1 MVSTAGVDDE
11 ETQVLDLDSAAPGEV
26 PVLYGE
32 TQALDGSDGSD
43 GEGDRGIDERGET
56 QLLDEDEE
64 TAAVD
69 SGGEGTDRTEV
80 LSDDEGVSNDDATHY
95 GDREDG
101 GNVDSRPEL
110 RVIGGEKLCL
120 AEDKKDNLVDSGALT
135 DGGDGDDDDDR
146 NAGSKMRSFSV
157 VPAAAM
163 CSSGLA
169 AAQYLVSRRLENVFR
184 PFNNGMHSEM
194 ENCAVDEQIDL
205 AGIGVNNWK
214 NRGNDISS
222 LSNTVDKLDL
232 DHEMA
237 GIQRSN
243 QNYCID
249 DTKSRCCNMRVKR
262 LFKEFLPSEN
272 HKSTSKDDSTLSKV
286 DSSHLLTTDYALA
299 GLSYIDSQEP
309 SDLSQANALEI
320 VDKFLSIS
328 DVGSSQEIIKVET
341 DILKSPLVFA
351 TKGVQLLAEKTD
363 CRSPVGKPGIF
374 DWNDSIEDEGGGELF
389 SKRKDSFFE
398 RSCGARKTRSHP
410 PKSRLAISGTTR
422 DAVDKSGE
430 LGDNLK
436 IYDKGTVLVNSDSRL
451 MIPNPV
457 ISERFRISEAN
468 IRKNLFKDAKGES
481 KIESLEHQLDATEVE
496 GSLDGI
502 HNVVPDTQL
511 AAEALEALVHESL
524 VNAEKEETRD
534 TFTGNLTSNS
544 DKSPIMKTASS
555 KNVSP
560 PKWTSVNDSQVV
572 MTRSK
577 KRKMLST
584 ELRGSLNLPRVWSSS
599 RMKNSLEDTT
609 AKRQAKR
616 EKAKLDG
623 QADMSFISGHD
634 SSMSTKKTK
643 TQAKDD
649 RHLDEKQK
657 QHHNILV
664 ERHPAR
670 CARYS
675 KSTKLLKQNEALPH
689 GGKDPNE
696 SVNKNALRS
705 VESPD
710 NHVTDKGCP
719 SAGLDLATEVKYR
732 ATHAKFLNGAPL
744 GEELQTFSL
753 TKDGCHCPK
762 RRRTSRVN
770 SGNLNDNL
778 NKASAMSD
786 AGASETIGRSSEQV
800 GKRKIFIRSV
810 TDILNKVKRK
820 KRSIFTYA
828 SLETDREPS
837 STTLV
842 RIIRGMQSSL
852 RSPLLEPLS
861 NEDTKESA
869 RKHLLCPVTPRNAS
883 TLSAEKAEQPKL
895 CSKYVEDAAA
905 NNRLYRSLK
914 AKGQPNDLACTTPSR
929 DKNAVSPIYTA
940 RYPPRSCNKS
950 VSASS
955 VASMLKDMR
964 RRKDM
969 SSVRVLFSNHLAE
982 DTIKHQKKI
991 LARLGLPTASSIS
1004 DATHFVTD
1012 EFVRTQNMLEAIAMG
1027 KPVVTPMWLES
1038 CGQASCFM
1046 DEKYYILRDSKKER
1060 KIGFNMPVSLARAC
1074 QQPLLQGKRV
1084 FVTANVKPNR
1094 ELIASLVKASH
1105 GQAIKRIGRS
1115 ALKQGKAPDE
1125 LLVISCE
1132 EDYSICMP
1140 LLEKG
1145 TGIFS
1150 SELLLNGIVIQK
1162 LEYER
1167 HRLFSDHIKQTRSTI
1182 RMRLYGGNQFLPVT
1196 KCA

>member
-1 MVSTAGVDDE
+1 LLA
-11 ETQVLDLDSAAPGEV
+11 GEV

-32 TQALDGSDGSD
+32 TEALDGSDSSD
-43 GEGDRGIDERGET
+43 GEGERGIDERGGT

-101 GNVDSRPEL
+101 GNVDSRPEV

-120 AEDKKDNLVDSGALT
+120 AEDKKDNLVDAGALI
-135 DGGDGDDDDDR
+135 DGGDGDGDGDDDDDG
-146 NAGSKMRSFSV
+146 NAGSKMRSFSA
-157 VPAAAM
+157 VPAATM
-163 CSSGLA
+163 CSSGVA
-169 AAQYLVSRRLENVFR
+169 AAQFLVSRRLVNVLR

-194 ENCAVDEQIDL
+194 EGCAVDEQIDL

-214 NRGNDISS
+214 NRGKDFS

-243 QNYCID
+243 QNYYND
-249 DTKSRCCNMRVKR
+249 DTKNRCCNMRVKI

-286 DSSHLLTTDYALA
+286 DSSHLLKTDYALA

-320 VDKFLSIS
+320 VDKFLSIN
-328 DVGSSQEIIKVET
+328 DVGSSQEIIKKET
-341 DILKSPLVFA
+341 DILKSTLVFG

-398 RSCGARKTRSHP
+398 RSCGARKTQSHP
-410 PKSRLAISGTTR
+410 SKSHHAISGVTR
-422 DAVDKSGE
+422 DAVDKIGE
-430 LGDNLK
+430 LGDDLK

-457 ISERFRISEAN
+457 ISERFCISEAS

-481 KIESLEHQLDATEVE
+481 KIKSLEHQLDATEVE
-496 GSLDGI
+496 GSSDGI
-502 HNVVPDTQL
+502 HNVGPQL

-524 VNAEKEETRD
+524 VTAEKEETRD

-544 DKSPIMKTASS
+544 DKSPIMKTAFS
-555 KNVSP
+555 KNVSL
-560 PKWTSVNDSQVV
+560 PKRTSVNDSQVV

-584 ELRGSLNLPRVWSSS
+584 ESRGSLNLPRVCSSS

-609 AKRQAKR
+609 AKWQVKR
-616 EKAKLDG
+616 GKAKLDG
-623 QADMSFISGHD
+623 QADMNFISGHD
-634 SSMSTKKTK
+634 YSKSTKKTK

-664 ERHPAR
+664 ERHPAH

-675 KSTKLLKQNEALPH
+675 KSMKLLKQNEALPY
-689 GGKDPNE
+689 GGEDPNE

-719 SAGLDLATEVKYR
+719 SAGLDLATEVKKYP

-744 GEELQTFSL
+744 GEELQTLSL
-753 TKDGCHCPK
+753 TKDGCCCPK
-762 RRRTSRVN
+762 RRRTSQFN

-778 NKASAMSD
+778 NKASAMPY

-820 KRSIFTYA
+820 KRSIFTNA

-852 RSPLLEPLS
+852 RSSLLKPLS
-861 NEDTKESA
+861 NEDTRESA
-869 RKHLLCPVTPRNAS
+869 RKDLLCPVTPRNGS
-883 TLSAEKAEQPKL
+883 TLSAEKPEQPKL
-895 CSKYVEDAAA
+895 CSKYVEDAVAD
-905 NNRLYRSLK
+905 NRLYRSPK
-914 AKGQPNDLACTTPSR
+914 AKGQPNDLACPTPSR
-929 DKNAVSPIYTA
+929 DKNGVSPIYTA

-955 VASMLKDMR
+955 VASMLKDMQ

-969 SSVRVLFSNHLAE
+969 SSVRVLFSRHLAE
-982 DTIKHQKKI
+982 DTIKQQKKI

-1012 EFVRTQNMLEAIAMG
+1012 EFVCTQNMLEAIAMG

-1046 DEKYYILRDSKKER
+1046 DEKYYVLRDSKKER
-1060 KIGFNMPVSLARAC
+1060 EIGFNMPVSLARAC

-1115 ALKQGKAPDE
+1115 ALKQDEAPDD
-1125 LLVISCE
+1125 LLVVSCE

-1140 LLEKG
+1140 LLEK
-1145 TGIFS
+1145 
-1150 SELLLNGIVIQK
+1150 EIQQ
-1162 LEYER
+1162 
-1167 HRLFSDHIKQTRSTI
+1167 HISWSNFICRNWYFQHGAFTQWYSHPEARI
-1182 RMRLYGGNQFLPVT
+1182 
-1196 KCA
+1196 